1 MTRPA
6 APGRVYRIVIPNW
19 HPRRLNEYRGR
30 HWSAEHR
37 AKNEA
42 EAMVRAYGL
51 LAAHPWAERVPPAT
65 GRRRVALTIVLSPRQ
80 RPADRDAYDKVVLD
94 ALVRCGLLLDDSPRG
109 LDGRVA
115 VRFLVGVKR
124 ETWIELED
132 VP

>member
-1 MTRPA
+1 VKRPA

-19 HPRRLNEYRGR
+19 HPRRLNECRGR
-30 HWSAEHR
+30 HWSAESR

-42 EAMVRAYGL
+42 EAMVRAYGVL
-51 LAAHPWAERVPPAT
+51 LRPEAERVPLAA
-65 GRRRVALTIVLSPRQ
+65 GRRRVALTVVLSPRQ
-80 RPADRDAYDKVVLD
+80 RPADRDAYDKVLLD

-115 VRFLVGVKR
+115 VRFVVGVAR
-124 ETWIELED
+124 ETWIDLED